1 MAIKPEIARL
11 IVAPSD
17 TDADMLYAT
26 RIFIGDPFIFLQ
38 QNGKRTLVLSDLEI
52 DRAKKNAKADE
63 FVMFNQLEREVQGK
77 AKKAPPYEKVLA
89 HFLTKRGV
97 KRALVPANFPLGFAN
112 EIKRNGIA
120 LETSNGLFWPARE
133 KKTAEEIRLLERAL
147 RMTETGMKR
156 GMEILKASKPGTGKK
171 LKWSG
176 KTLTSEILRA
186 EIDSAILRA
195 GGVPTNTIVAGGDQA
210 CDPHERGF
218 GPLRADSLIILDI
231 FPRDGKTGYW
241 GDMTR
246 TVVRGRA
253 SEQQRKLWET
263 VKAGQ
268 TLALKR
274 IKAGV
279 DGMSIHQAITELF
292 ERRGFPTEVRNGRRV
307 GFFHGTGHGLGLEI
321 HEYPRLQKV
330 VLKAGQCLTVEPGL
344 YYPGIGGARIED
356 VVIVEKTWLSNS
368 LEVSET
374 AGNLAL
380 YTTHRFRSVPARMRG
395 ISQSVQIASTPWEAP
410 SLRSG

>member
-1 MAIKPEIARL
+1 MATKPELARL

-17 TDADMLYAT
+17 IDADMLYAT

-63 FVMFNQLEREVQGK
+63 FVMFSQLEREVQGK
-77 AKKAPPYEKVLA
+77 SKQAPAYEKVLA

-97 KRALVPANFPLGFAN
+97 KRAKVPANFPLGFAN
-112 EIKRNGIA
+112 EIKRKGIA

-133 KKTAEEIRLLERAL
+133 KKTAEEIRLLQHAL
-147 RMTETGMKR
+147 RITETGMKR
-156 GMEILKASKPGTGKK
+156 AMEILKASKPGAGKK

-218 GPLRADSLIILDI
+218 GPLHANSLIIFDI
-231 FPRDGKTGYW
+231 FPRDAKTGYW

-253 SEQQRKLWET
+253 NEQQRKLWEA

-268 TLALKR
+268 ALALKR
-274 IKAGV
+274 VKAGV

-292 ERRGFPTEVRNGRRV
+292 NRRGFPTEVRNGRRV

-330 VLKAGQCLTVEPGL
+330 MLKAGQCLTVEPGL

-356 VVIVEKTWLSNS
+356 VVIVEKDGCRILSKFPKH
-368 LEVSET
+368 LE
-374 AGNLAL
+374 
-380 YTTHRFRSVPARMRG
+380 
-395 ISQSVQIASTPWEAP
+395 I
-410 SLRSG
+410 

>member
-1 MAIKPEIARL
+1 MATKPELARL

-38 QNGKRTLVLSDLEI
+38 QKGKRTLVLSDLEI

-253 SEQQRKLWET
+253 SEQRRKLWEA

-292 ERRGFPTEVRNGRRV
+292 ERRGFPTEVRNRRRV

-356 VVIVEKTWLSNS
+356 VVIVEKDGCRILSKFPKQ
-368 LEVSET
+368 LE
-374 AGNLAL
+374 
-380 YTTHRFRSVPARMRG
+380 
-395 ISQSVQIASTPWEAP
+395 I
-410 SLRSG
+410 

>member
-1 MAIKPEIARL
+1 MATKPELARL

-38 QNGKRTLVLSDLEI
+38 QKGKRTLVLSDLEI

-63 FVMFNQLEREVQGK
+63 FVMFNQLEREVQGS
-77 AKKAPPYEKVLA
+77 AKQAPPYEKVLA

-97 KRALVPANFPLGFAN
+97 KRAVVPANFPLGFAN
-112 EIKRNGIA
+112 EIKRNGIV
-120 LETSNGLFWPARE
+120 LETSNGLFWPERE

-156 GMEILKASKPGTGKK
+156 GMEILKASKPGAGRK

-195 GGVPTNTIVAGGDQA
+195 GGIPTNTIVAGGDQG

-253 SEQQRKLWET
+253 SEQQRKLWEA

-268 TLALKR
+268 ALALKR

-330 VLKAGQCLTVEPGL
+330 VLRAGQCLTVEPGL
-344 YYPGIGGARIED
+344 YYPGIGGTRIED
-356 VVIVEKTWLSNS
+356 VVIVEKDGCRILSKFPKQ
-368 LEVSET
+368 LE
-374 AGNLAL
+374 
-380 YTTHRFRSVPARMRG
+380 
-395 ISQSVQIASTPWEAP
+395 I
-410 SLRSG
+410 

>member
-1 MAIKPEIARL
+1 MATKPELARL

-38 QNGKRTLVLSDLEI
+38 QKGKRTLVLSDLEI
-52 DRAKKNAKADE
+52 DRAKKNARADE

-156 GMEILKASKPGTGKK
+156 GMEILKASKPGAGKK

-176 KTLTSEILRA
+176 KTLTSETLRA

-218 GPLRADSLIILDI
+218 GPLRGDNLIILDI

-268 TLALKR
+268 ALALRR

-356 VVIVEKTWLSNS
+356 VVIVEKTGCRILSRFPKQ
-368 LEVSET
+368 LE
-374 AGNLAL
+374 
-380 YTTHRFRSVPARMRG
+380 
-395 ISQSVQIASTPWEAP
+395 I
-410 SLRSG
+410 

>member
-1 MAIKPEIARL
+1 MAIKPELARL

-38 QNGKRTLVLSDLEI
+38 QKGKRILVLSDLEI

-133 KKTAEEIRLLERAL
+133 KKTTEEIRLLERAL

-218 GPLRADSLIILDI
+218 GPLRTDSLIILDI

-253 SEQQRKLWET
+253 SEQQRKLWEA

-279 DGMSIHQAITELF
+279 DGVNIHQAITELF

-356 VVIVEKTWLSNS
+356 VVIVEKTGCRILSRFPKQ
-368 LEVSET
+368 LE
-374 AGNLAL
+374 
-380 YTTHRFRSVPARMRG
+380 
-395 ISQSVQIASTPWEAP
+395 I
-410 SLRSG
+410 

>member
-1 MAIKPEIARL
+1 
-11 IVAPSD
+11 
-17 TDADMLYAT
+17 
-26 RIFIGDPFIFLQ
+26 
-38 QNGKRTLVLSDLEI
+38 
-52 DRAKKNAKADE
+52 
-63 FVMFNQLEREVQGK
+63 
-77 AKKAPPYEKVLA
+77 
-89 HFLTKRGV
+89 
-97 KRALVPANFPLGFAN
+97 
-112 EIKRNGIA
+112 
-120 LETSNGLFWPARE
+120 
-133 KKTAEEIRLLERAL
+133 
-147 RMTETGMKR
+147 MKR

-176 KTLTSEILRA
+176 KTLTSETVRA

-253 SEQQRKLWET
+253 SEQQRKLWEA

-356 VVIVEKTWLSNS
+356 VVIVEKTGCRILSRFPKQ
-368 LEVSET
+368 LE
-374 AGNLAL
+374 
-380 YTTHRFRSVPARMRG
+380 
-395 ISQSVQIASTPWEAP
+395 I
-410 SLRSG
+410 